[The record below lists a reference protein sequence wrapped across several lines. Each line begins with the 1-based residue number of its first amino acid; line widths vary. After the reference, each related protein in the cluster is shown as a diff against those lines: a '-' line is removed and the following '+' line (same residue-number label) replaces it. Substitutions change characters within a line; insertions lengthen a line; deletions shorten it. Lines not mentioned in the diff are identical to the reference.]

1 MYLKTSFIRKKLFE
15 RVVKKSPHQKLLEL
29 GVGVQN
35 YSVDLMAANRQ
46 FNWLEI
52 LLVYKKSGKCM
63 TQEALP
69 VQAICCLEL
78 RWLLECTSN
87 GFRKQSD
94 LPRII

>member
-1 MYLKTSFIRKKLFE
+1 MYLKTSFITKKFFE
-15 RVVKKSPHQKLLEL
+15 RVVKKTPHQKLLEL

-52 LLVYKKSGKCM
+52 LLVYNKRM